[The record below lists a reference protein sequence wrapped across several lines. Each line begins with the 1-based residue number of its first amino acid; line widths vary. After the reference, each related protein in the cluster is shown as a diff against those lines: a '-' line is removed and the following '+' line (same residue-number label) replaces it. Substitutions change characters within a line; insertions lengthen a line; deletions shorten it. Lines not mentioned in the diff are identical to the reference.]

1 MAKRI
6 FIRIEAVSLAGIP
19 SESRDESARRAP

>member
-6 FIRIEAVSLAGIP
+6 FIRLVTVPFSAVK
-19 SESRDESARRAP
+19 EDSRDESARRAP